1 MISKNKV
8 MQVINWIKLNKLM
21 NMLQAYVQL

>member
-8 MQVINWIKLNKLM
+8 MPVINWIKLNKLM